1 MSDDRDQEETG
12 THTSGRMTTRI
23 EVAARVSG
31 RRYWTVEQKLAILR
45 DAFGSGGS
53 VRDACERHDVGSGQ
67 VYTWRRQALT
77 GELTGR
83 APPVAAA
90 FAEVEVTA
98 APTLPPVPA
107 SSADQIGIE
116 LPSGI
121 RLTVGSG
128 IDADALGRFVW
139 PATATGKVSLSS
151 AQLSM
156 LLEGIDWRRP
166 ERTAEPFLAG

>member
-1 MSDDRDQEETG
+1 MSSDMDKQETG

-45 DAFGSGGS
+45 DAFGPDGS

-83 APPVAAA
+83 APPMAPA
-90 FAEVEVTA
+90 FAEVEVAA
-98 APTLPPVPA
+98 APVLLPAPA
-107 SSADQIGIE
+107 SSSDPIGIE

-128 IDADALGRFVW
+128 IDADALGRIV
-139 PATATGKVSLSS
+139 AALH
-151 AQLSM
+151 
-156 LLEGIDWRRP
+156 R
-166 ERTAEPFLAG
+166 

>member
-1 MSDDRDQEETG
+1 MSDDRDQEETS

-45 DAFGSGGS
+45 DAFGPEGS

-83 APPVAAA
+83 APSMAPS
-90 FAEVEVTA
+90 FAEVEVAA
-98 APTLPPVPA
+98 APALLPSPA
-107 SSADQIGIE
+107 PSSDQIGIE

-128 IDADALGRFVW
+128 IDADALGRIV
-139 PATATGKVSLSS
+139 AALY
-151 AQLSM
+151 
-156 LLEGIDWRRP
+156 R
-166 ERTAEPFLAG
+166 

>member
-1 MSDDRDQEETG
+1 MSDDRDRGETSTYTRG
-12 THTSGRMTTRI
+12 HMTTRI

-45 DAFGSGGS
+45 DAFGPDGS

-83 APPVAAA
+83 APRQAPA
-90 FAEVEVTA
+90 FAEVEV
-98 APTLPPVPA
+98 APASALLPVPA
-107 SSADQIGIE
+107 PSSDQIGIE

-128 IDADALGRFVW
+128 IDADALGRIV
-139 PATATGKVSLSS
+139 AALH
-151 AQLSM
+151 
-156 LLEGIDWRRP
+156 R
-166 ERTAEPFLAG
+166 